1 MVVVGVA
8 NQQFQYGLM
17 KALHHFKGLTQ
28 ERPVNIA
35 SHWGGTL
42 RWECFVDMK
51 TSPAELANY
60 FILIDNFFLEI
71 LNSHFPSRQ
80 PVEIGMVNGIL

>member
-8 NQQFQYGLM
+8 NQQFQYGLI
-17 KALHHFKGLTQ
+17 KALHHFKGLAQ

-51 TSPAELANY
+51 TSPAE
-60 FILIDNFFLEI
+60 
-71 LNSHFPSRQ
+71 
-80 PVEIGMVNGIL
+80 